1 MNAPRSLRRLFEN
14 DDGPQPNSF
23 KFPLKTD
30 NGSGGNDRNGSFGQ
44 SGSSFAFPQ
53 SYSSSNLSVT
63 TPTAS
68 SFGNISTAKPVHSE
82 FNTIRLPNLDDDSD
96 EEDALPQLSGSGYGS
111 FRPATRTDNMVAMEV
126 EQLNAQ
132 QPPMESMGNDRTT
145 SARKSHNLAQ
155 IVIPGMEDTF
165 KFGASGSSFE
175 IDSGPLLPHETDSD
189 YRRHGFNAA
198 SDSHLGEGSDSGFNS
213 GFRFNSGWNVNG
225 SSSPTTIKFQPD
237 RQTEPGMAYPD
248 SGFTFSPVST
258 AGPSRPG
265 MRRAETENP
274 ADMQRPSST
283 EPSMV
288 SHAPDYAPNETFA
301 FPSRPSSPFAQP
313 QDTPSRPRPFYRS
326 QSTDDQSHGTTLASG
341 MPVLPSMPLRIEPGS
356 SRQLPSAL
364 PRNFSATNMGKMSE
378 PPIRTIPMLN
388 PNSRP
393 GMPRQASVAV
403 MEGASYMSPASG
415 MPPMNPQS
423 YMRDHRAQSTSN
435 ATHHRHRSSK
445 ASLGSGDSGRS
456 YSLAN
461 NPDHAYPMPQSS
473 QGSNGSVNMSRD
485 RSQSTSGME
494 SDVSSIA
501 GGYDS
506 PVLSPTL
513 DLREALKVS
522 YEARYEGPV

>member
-30 NGSGGNDRNGSFGQ
+30 NGSGSNNRNGSIGQ
-44 SGSSFAFPQ
+44 SAPSFSFPQ
-53 SYSSSNLSVT
+53 SYSSSNLSVA

-68 SFGNISTAKPVHSE
+68 SFGNTSTAKPVLSE
-82 FNTIRLPNLDDDSD
+82 FNTIRLPTLDDDSD

-111 FRPATRTDNMVAMEV
+111 FRPATRDDTLIAMHDERLDVQHSAMES
-126 EQLNAQ
+126 N
-132 QPPMESMGNDRTT
+132 GNDKTI
-145 SARKSHNLAQ
+145 SARKSHNLSQ

-165 KFGASGSSFE
+165 KFGASGPSFE
-175 IDSGPLLPHETDSD
+175 IDSRPLLPPETGSD
-189 YRRHGFNAA
+189 YKRHGFNTG
-198 SDSHLGEGSDSGFNS
+198 SGSQFGEGSNSGFNS
-213 GFRFNSGWNVNG
+213 GFGFNSRWNANG

-237 RQTEPGMAYPD
+237 RQIEPGMAYPD
-248 SGFTFSPVST
+248 SGFAFSPVST

-265 MRRAETENP
+265 MQRAETENP
-274 ADMQRPSST
+274 ADMQRSPHRFPSST
-283 EPSMV
+283 GPSMV

-326 QSTDDQSHGTTLASG
+326 QSTDNQSHDMTLSSG
-341 MPVLPSMPLRIEPGS
+341 MPVLPSVPVRIEPGS

-364 PRNFSATNMGKMSE
+364 PRIFSATNMGKMSE
-378 PPIRTIPMLN
+378 PPIRTMPMLD

-403 MEGASYMSPASG
+403 MEGASYMSSASG
-415 MPPMNPQS
+415 MPAMNSQP
-423 YMRDHRAQSTSN
+423 YMRDHRVQSTSN
-435 ATHHRHRSSK
+435 ATPHRHRSSK
-445 ASLGSGDSGRS
+445 ASLGSGDSDRS

-473 QGSNGSVNMSRD
+473 QSSNGSANMSRD

-513 DLREALKVS
+513 DLREALRVS
-522 YEARYEGPV
+522 